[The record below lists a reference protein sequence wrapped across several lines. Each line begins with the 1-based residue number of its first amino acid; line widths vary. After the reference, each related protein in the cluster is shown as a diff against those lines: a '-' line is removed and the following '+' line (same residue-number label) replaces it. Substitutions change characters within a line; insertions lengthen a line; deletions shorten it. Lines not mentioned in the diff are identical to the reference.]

1 MTDEELTKITDSMQ
15 DKLGTDN
22 SALIADDIGSLIT
35 ANATTQQ
42 TLRERDDEIAKLKAD
57 KEKLI
62 LANGNLLKKVAV
74 EHKNDPS
81 EDDHSNSEE
90 VKHVNIAD
98 AFDANGNFKK

>member
-1 MTDEELTKITDSMQ
+1 MTDEELTNITDSMQ
-15 DKLGTDN
+15 NKLGTDN

-35 ANATTQQ
+35 ANATTQK

-74 EHKNDPS
+74 EHKNNSS
-81 EDDHSNSEE
+81 EGEKDNSEE

-98 AFDANGNFKK
+98 AFDANGNFKR

>member
-35 ANATTQQ
+35 ANATTQK

-74 EHKNDPS
+74 EHKSDPS
-81 EDDHSNSEE
+81 EGDHSNSEE

>member
-1 MTDEELTKITDSMQ
+1 M
-15 DKLGTDN
+15 
-22 SALIADDIGSLIT
+22 
-35 ANATTQQ
+35 
-42 TLRERDDEIAKLKAD
+42 KAD

-81 EDDHSNSEE
+81 EGDHSNSEE

>member
-35 ANATTQQ
+35 ANATTQKS
-42 TLRERDDEIAKLKAD
+42 LRERDDEIAKLKAD

-74 EHKNDPS
+74 EHKNNPS
-81 EDDHSNSEE
+81 EGDQGNSEE

>member
-35 ANATTQQ
+35 ANATTQK

-62 LANGNLLKKVAV
+62 LANFYQYIFVYYYLQ
-74 EHKNDPS
+74 
-81 EDDHSNSEE
+81 
-90 VKHVNIAD
+90 KHNHLY
-98 AFDANGNFKK
+98 K